1 MAEAHRAGGARD
13 AHGPA
18 GAPRGA
24 VSDRLLEAARAAMA
38 RAYAPYSRFR
48 VGAALEA
55 KDGTVIA
62 GCNVENASF
71 GGTICAE
78 RTALVTAVA
87 AGHRRFRRL
96 AIASEAA
103 EPVAPCGLCRQML
116 VEFGGALEIVS
127 VGARGGQATWRLDAL
142 LPHAFTGES
151 LPEGA

>member
-1 MAEAHRAGGARD
+1 MTDSLEA
-13 AHGPA
+13 
-18 GAPRGA
+18 
-24 VSDRLLEAARAAMA
+24 AARAAQGC
-38 RAYAPYSRFR
+38 AYAPYSRYR

-55 KDGTVIA
+55 DDGTVIT

-78 RTALVTAVA
+78 RTALVAAVA
-87 AGHRRFRRL
+87 AGHRKFRRI
-96 AIASEAA
+96 AIASDAA

-116 VEFGGALEIVS
+116 VEFGAGLEIVS
-127 VGARGGQATWRLDAL
+127 VGARGGQLTWRLDAL